1 MTSRVR
7 TKLGEAW
14 FSLAWRLR
22 PAVGRPRIGLRDLL
36 RLLYPNPLPEDL
48 HREQTAYRVVG
59 SNTVRSLGAV
69 RDILATLDAHSA
81 PSPVSV
87 RLGPDDVVETEVG
100 GVRLAL
106 DRADHSVA
114 SVMLADHAYEPHVTR
129 VLTELL
135 APGMTFLDVGANVGY
150 FTVLAGRLVGPG
162 GRVVAVEPSSENCR
176 LLLRSLELNDLHN
189 VTLLPLALA
198 EVTGWSYLVPHVGS
212 NSSLEST
219 TAGPADL
226 GRWGQVVPTVRGDAV
241 VTERVDVV
249 KMDVEGAEGLVVAG
263 LAPVIERW
271 RPVVVSEAS
280 EEMLAR
286 VSGRSLAEFLG
297 WFADRGYRCA
307 VIDEDGSEPCDVD
320 DLDAFVAGWG
330 DRFRIENLL
339 LRPR

>member
-7 TKLGEAW
+7 AKVGQAW
-14 FSLAWRLR
+14 FRLAWRLR
-22 PAVGRPRIGLRDLL
+22 PAVGRPRIRLRTLL

-48 HREQTAYRVVG
+48 DHEQAAYRVAG
-59 SNTVRSLGAV
+59 SNTVRRLATV

-87 RLGPDDVVETEVG
+87 RFGPEDVVEADVG

-114 SVMLADHAYEPHVTR
+114 SVMLRDGAYEPHVTR
-129 VLTELL
+129 VLTGLL

-150 FTVLAGRLVGPG
+150 FTVLAGGLVGAG
-162 GRVVAVEPSSENCR
+162 GRVIAVEPSSENCR
-176 LLLRSLELNDLHN
+176 LLLRSLELNHLAN

-198 EVTGWSYLVPHVGS
+198 EETGWSYLVHHVGS
-212 NSSLEST
+212 NSSLGA
-219 TAGPADL
+219 AGDVV
-226 GRWGQVVPTVRGDAV
+226 GGWGQVVPTVRGDAV
-241 VTERVDVV
+241 VTGPVDVV

-263 LAPVIERW
+263 LAPVIERC

-280 EEMLAR
+280 EEMLGR
-286 VSGRSLAEFLG
+286 VSGRTLAQYVG
-297 WFADRGYRCA
+297 WFVDRDYRCA
-307 VIDEDGSEPCDVD
+307 VIPEDGSPPRDIEAV
-320 DLDAFVAGWG
+320 DAFVARWG

-339 LRPR
+339 FRPR